1 MIEQITAIR
10 SSESL
15 FNLILQHTLR
25 EEGRGGTP
33 HWRETRHILDRL
45 AAYEEAVDTF
55 FKARDLWPDLFD
67 DFEVQFIPSSPPKT
81 AFPSTTKAQTSQAI
95 VGKVTS
101 IEKEI
106 ARLQNQ
112 VSEMQL
118 KHDVDGEISREWP
131 SKSTRFAVHAE
142 IRLHR
147 WLETSGNS
155 TLPERF
161 FNGYKYIGSSKPTC
175 RLCAYYFDEHGTDVR
190 VRPSHR
196 NLYLKWR
203 MHDVFL
209 HEIPISQRGGNME
222 RFFDRQENN
231 AARERMLLLR
241 RIKVRV
247 VSDIKQILNDKLSDR
262 RDHDSTDKHTIDMI
276 AHRPTSMGDWLSSTF
291 VNLDIVG
298 EVEDSPNNTTSVPS
312 AGPSRDANQDDEW
325 QPENGLAKPDS
336 LALPLEMVGEVDD
349 NPDGNLPGP
358 SAGSLRGVSSRSGH
372 QSKTQGRASGPSSFP
387 SSTNVDTPDD
397 DPPPVIV
404 FRGRRSRGGTT
415 TRGQGGPRAR
425 DRGR

>member
-1 MIEQITAIR
+1 M
-10 SSESL
+10 
-15 FNLILQHTLR
+15 
-25 EEGRGGTP
+25 
-33 HWRETRHILDRL
+33 
-45 AAYEEAVDTF
+45 
-55 FKARDLWPDLFD
+55 FD

-81 AFPSTTKAQTSQAI
+81 VFPNTTKAQTSQSI
-95 VGKVTS
+95 VGKVTPS
-101 IEKEI
+101 EREI

-118 KHDVDGEISREWP
+118 KHDLDGQISREWP
-131 SKSTRFAVHAE
+131 SKNSRFVVHAE

-175 RLCAYYFDEHGTDVR
+175 RLCAYYFEEHGTDVR

-209 HEIPISQRGGNME
+209 REIPISQRGGNME
-222 RFFDRQENN
+222 RFFPRQEDN

-241 RIKVRV
+241 RIKIRI

-276 AHRPTSMGDWLSSTF
+276 LHRPISMGDSLSSAF
-291 VNLDIVG
+291 ANLGVVG
-298 EVEDSPNNTTSVPS
+298 EVDDSPDTITAVPF
-312 AGPSRDANQDDEW
+312 AGPSRDDSQGGKR
-325 QPENGLAKPDS
+325 QPENGLERPDS
-336 LALPLEMVGEVDD
+336 LALARETVGEVDD
-349 NPDGNLPGP
+349 THDGNLPGQ
-358 SAGSLRGVSSRSGH
+358 SIGSLRGVSSRSGH
-372 QSKTQGRASGPSSFP
+372 QSKARGHASGSPSSFP

-404 FRGRRSRGGTT
+404 FRGRRSRGSTT
-415 TRGQGGPRAR
+415 TRGQGGPRS
-425 DRGR
+425 RGRGR